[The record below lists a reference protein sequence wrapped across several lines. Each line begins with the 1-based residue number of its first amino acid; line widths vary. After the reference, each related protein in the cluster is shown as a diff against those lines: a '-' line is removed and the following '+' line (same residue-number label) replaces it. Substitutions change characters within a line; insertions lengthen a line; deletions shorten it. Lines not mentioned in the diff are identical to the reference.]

1 MAVGDVIKLRAVCWR
16 AGPHLGVNV
25 THWISVTE
33 TLAGVTVKE
42 FVDAMALV
50 LPNPYKNLL
59 SVNANYRGIGA
70 QKILP
75 TLGAEHVSVVG
86 AGAGTDT
93 GDVLQTQSGLI
104 KKLTA
109 FGGRKYRG
117 RMYVPFPSEARNS
130 ATGNPDSTY
139 STNLAVLA
147 SAYDLSQ
154 TIVGVGGTATFA
166 QCIYHRAT
174 NTVTAMVD
182 QIAEVQWGTQRRRQ
196 ERGKILPLPF

>member
-50 LPNPYKNLL
+50 LPGPYKNCL
-59 SVNANYRGIGA
+59 SANANYRGIGA

-75 TLGAEHVSVVG
+75 TLGAEHVNVTG
-86 AGAGTDT
+86 AGVGTDS

-117 RMYVPFPSEARNS
+117 RMYVPFPSESRNS
-130 ATGNPDSTY
+130 AAGNPDSTY
-139 STNLAVLA
+139 TTNLAVLA
-147 SAYDLSQ
+147 GAYDLFQ
-154 TIVGVGGTATFA
+154 TIVGAGGTATLA

-174 NTVTAMVD
+174 NTVTVMD
-182 QIAEVQWGTQRRRQ
+182 NQIAELQWGTQRRRQ